1 MRINDKEQYQKI
13 QDSITM
19 KNLRTIIDSK
29 GYLIQKVA
37 SNSLVSDSSIS
48 AYITGDKRPS
58 VAALISLANFL
69 DCNIDFLLDRTNNPV
84 TIDKL
89 NELNNN
95 PELNQLFNNI
105 LSLPKDKQELVKAY
119 VQGILN
125 S

>member
-1 MRINDKEQYQKI
+1 
-13 QDSITM
+13 M

>member
-13 QDSITM
+13 QESITM
-19 KNLRTIIDSK
+19 KNLKAIINSK

-37 SNSLVSDSSIS
+37 SNSLVSESSIS
-48 AYITGDKRPS
+48 AYITGDKKPS

-69 DCNIDFLLDRTNNPV
+69 NCNIDFLLDRTNNP
-84 TIDKL
+84 IAIDNLDKL
-89 NELNNN
+89 NRN

-119 VQGILN
+119 VQGMLN

>member
-119 VQGILN
+119 VQGMLN